1 MKSVNSRLSAGKL
14 RISMTLGVAM
24 AATVLFFG
32 ASAMADE
39 GVEAAGKNRYMDYC
53 ASCHGV
59 DAKGAG
65 PFAVM
70 LTKKPS
76 DLTLL
81 SKNNGGTFPYDHVF
95 EAIDGRDMIGGA
107 HGSKDMPIWGG
118 EWKDSSLASETA
130 LRGRILE
137 MLIYLK
143 SIQQ

>member
-1 MKSVNSRLSAGKL
+1 MKNVNSILSAGRL

-24 AATVLFFG
+24 TAAALIVGTP
-32 ASAMADE
+32 AMAGE
-39 GVEAAGKNRYMDYC
+39 EIEAAGERRYMDYC
-53 ASCHGV
+53 ATCHGA

-65 PFAVM
+65 PYATM

-81 SKNNGGTFPYDHVF
+81 SKNNGGAFPFERVF
-95 EAIDGRDMIGGA
+95 ETIDGRDMIGGA
-107 HGSKDMPIWGG
+107 HGSEDMPVWGSA
-118 EWKDSSLASETA
+118 WKGTGVASDA
-130 LRGRILE
+130 GLRGRVLE